1 MGSLTREPQP
11 RIPAA
16 LFSIARCR
24 GGIPRRAG
32 WLLHSE
38 TWVRGRGKMLVGAF
52 GGLEGWFR
60 PKVVRLEYLLDAE
73 DEKVV
78 RRLRTKGH
86 ELHWTLE
93 TRLRELQRDGWKPV
107 TQWDKTGRRSIFM
120 DGREEII
127 LLHRPPAKTS
137 T

>member
-1 MGSLTREPQP
+1 MG
-11 RIPAA
+11 
-16 LFSIARCR
+16 F
-24 GGIPRRAG
+24 
-32 WLLHSE
+32 
-38 TWVRGRGKMLVGAF
+38 RGRGKMLVSAF